1 MRRLPVYFLI
11 DTSESMIGDPISNV
25 EEGMA
30 NIIKALKSDPYAL
43 ETVWISVLIFAG
55 QAKTLVPL
63 QEIVSFYPPKFPI
76 GGGTSLSKGIGHLM
90 YELRT
95 NIVKTT
101 YDQKGDWK
109 PIIFLFTDGVPTDDS
124 SAAIKEWE
132 ANFKKMSNLVVVS
145 LGTYTDVKLLG
156 QLSDDVL
163 IFNNTTVSHYK
174 ELFRWISDSIKTSSV
189 SVDNNTS
196 GFELAVLDENYLKKI
211 DLTKTSSTSSYT
223 DKNFVVLTAKCQN
236 TKRPYLMKYQR
247 VLKDSG
253 LNELGLQTQSFR
265 LNGAYQIDESYFDL
279 SDSAYLSST
288 VSSEELLGAPTCPC
302 CGNQYGLAVCVCG
315 KIHCIGE
322 DKMNT
327 CPWCGSS
334 GTYGTGSGGFNI
346 DRAQG

>member
-1 MRRLPVYFLI
+1 MRRLPIYFLI
-11 DTSESMIGDPISNV
+11 DTSESMVGDPISNV

-76 GGGTSLSKGIGHLM
+76 GGGTSLSRGLGHLM

-101 YDQKGDWK
+101 FEQKGDWK
-109 PIIFLFTDGVPTDDS
+109 PIVFLFTDGVPTDDS
-124 SAAIKEWE
+124 SAAIAEWK
-132 ANFKKMSNLVVVS
+132 ANWKKMSNLVIVS
-145 LGTYTDVKLLG
+145 LGDDTDVQLLSE
-156 QLSDDVL
+156 LSDEVL
-163 IFNNTTVSHYK
+163 VFNNTTPAHYK

-189 SVDNNTS
+189 SVDNNSS
-196 GFELAVLDENYLKKI
+196 GFELAERDEKYLKKI
-211 DLTKTSSTSSYT
+211 DLTKKVPTTSYT
-223 DKNFVVLTAKCQN
+223 DKNYVVLTAKCQN
-236 TKRPYLMKYQR
+236 TKRPYLIKYNK

-253 LNELGLQTQSFR
+253 FNELGLQTQSYR
-265 LNGAYQIDESYFDL
+265 LNGAYQIDESYFAL
-279 SDSAYLSST
+279 SDSDYLSMSIN
-288 VSSEELLGAPTCPC
+288 SEELVGAPACPC
-302 CGNQYGLAVCVCG
+302 CGNQYGLAVCSCS

-322 DKMNT
+322 EEMNS
-327 CPWCGSS
+327 CPWCNTKSSYGRGNGS
-334 GTYGTGSGGFNI
+334 FNI